1 MRRRCHEHYPVLRF
15 TAAINKKFPLIL
27 KIVAK
32 IDDTVPSSPHGH
44 FIDQNGKAIDNVK
57 LVMVCVCVGRGGGR
71 EGSFVTS

>member
-1 MRRRCHEHYPVLRF
+1 MHRRCREHYPVLRF

-44 FIDQNGKAIDNVK
+44 FNRSKWEGNRSQIDHGVCG
-57 LVMVCVCVGRGGGR
+57 VCVWEGGGR
-71 EGSFVTS
+71 KG